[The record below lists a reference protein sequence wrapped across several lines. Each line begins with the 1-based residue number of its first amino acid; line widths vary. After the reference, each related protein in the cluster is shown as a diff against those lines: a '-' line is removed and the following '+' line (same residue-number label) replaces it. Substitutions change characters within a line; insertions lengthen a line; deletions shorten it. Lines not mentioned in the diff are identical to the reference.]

1 MGLSR
6 NWRDCSNRT
15 ANRATIWRD
24 SENRA
29 TIAPSFFES
38 RQLPMPYAKE
48 LQKIILQSPSG
59 LTLAEVLVLCPQLAR
74 RTAPRLLS

>member
-1 MGLSR
+1 MDLSKH
-6 NWRDCSNRT
+6 WRDYSNR
-15 ANRATIWRD
+15 AMNRATIWRD
-24 SENRA
+24 SLNRA
-29 TIAPSFFES
+29 TIAPGFFES

-74 RTAPRLLS
+74 